1 MAQGNKT
8 LGRFILDGIPPAPRG
23 VPQVEVSFDIDA
35 NGILSVKAKDK
46 ATGKEQFIRIEASSG
61 LSKEEIEKMKQD
73 AVAHADEDKKKKE
86 AVEVKNSAEALVYSA
101 EKTLKDFS
109 DKIQQDV
116 KTELDG
122 KVDALKKV
130 KDGDDIEAI
139 KKASADLSEA
149 VQKIGAEMYKQQGA
163 AGKEP
168 PDEEKKKDD
177 DNPIEGD
184 FEEKK

>member
-1 MAQGNKT
+1 
-8 LGRFILDGIPPAPRG
+8 
-23 VPQVEVSFDIDA
+23 
-35 NGILSVKAKDK
+35 
-46 ATGKEQFIRIEASSG
+46 
-61 LSKEEIEKMKQD
+61 MKQD

-168 PDEEKKKDD
+168 SQEEKKKDD
-177 DNPIEGD
+177 ENPIEGD